1 LLAPPAS
8 WYCIEKHQSTRS
20 LSPWQLE
27 NHMRAHVLQHVP
39 FEGLG
44 SIEPWLKAAGYEVTT
59 TKFFA
64 ESNLPE
70 PSQVDLLI
78 VLGGPMSVNDGNR
91 YPWLAEEERFVRR
104 TIEAGRAVLGI
115 CLGAQLIAHA
125 MGSAVYANSQKEIG
139 WFAVAGITRPGV
151 ECFSFPPAALV
162 FHWHG
167 ETFDLPAGAMHL
179 ARSAACENQ
188 AFQLGRSVIGLQF
201 HLETTPAS
209 VRGLV
214 EHCREELVEGEY
226 IQTEASLVAAGPEK
240 YLAINALM
248 AEVLEFLCYGST
260 AATRGRHPS
269 PLFH

>member
-1 LLAPPAS
+1 
-8 WYCIEKHQSTRS
+8 
-20 LSPWQLE
+20 
-27 NHMRAHVLQHVP
+27 MRAHVLQHVV
-39 FEGLG
+39 FEDLG
-44 SIEPWLKAAGYEVTT
+44 SIKPWLDAAGYEVTA

-64 ESNLPE
+64 ENSLPD
-70 PSQVDLLI
+70 PTKVDLLI
-78 VLGGPMSVNDGNR
+78 VLGGPMSVNDGDR
-91 YPWLAEEERFVRR
+91 YPWLAEEKRFIRR
-104 TIEAGRAVLGI
+104 TIEAGKAVLGI

-139 WFAVAGITRPGV
+139 WFAVTGIARP
-151 ECFSFPPAALV
+151 EEESFSFPPAALV

-167 ETFDLPAGAMHL
+167 ETFDLPAGAVHL

-214 EHCREELVEGEY
+214 EHCRKELVPDEY
-226 IQTEASLVAAGPEK
+226 IQTEAALFTAGPEQ

-248 AEVLEFLCYGST
+248 AEVLKFLCHGST
-260 AATRGRHPS
+260 AVTGDSDPREGNRMTKPIELEIFS
-269 PLFH
+269 DYI

>member
-1 LLAPPAS
+1 
-8 WYCIEKHQSTRS
+8 
-20 LSPWQLE
+20 
-27 NHMRAHVLQHVP
+27 MRAHILQHVP

-44 SIEPWLKAAGYEVTT
+44 SIASWLKAAGYEITT
-59 TKFFA
+59 TKLFA
-64 ESNLPE
+64 ETDLPD
-70 PSQVDLLI
+70 PAQVDLLI
-78 VLGGPMSVNDGNR
+78 VLGGPMSVNDGDR
-91 YPWLAEEERFVRR
+91 YPWLAKEEAFIRL
-104 TIEAGRAVLGI
+104 TINAGRAVLGI

-125 MGSAVYANSQKEIG
+125 MGSAVYANTHKEIG
-139 WFAVAGITRPGV
+139 WFTVTGISRPGA
-151 ECFSFPPAALV
+151 ESFSFPPAALV

-167 ETFDLPAGAMHL
+167 ETFDLPAGAIHL

-214 EHCREELVEGEY
+214 EHCREELVPGEY
-226 IQTEASLVAAGPEK
+226 IQTEAAVFAPGPEK
-240 YLAINALM
+240 YLTINALM

-260 AATRGRHPS
+260 AATRDGHPS